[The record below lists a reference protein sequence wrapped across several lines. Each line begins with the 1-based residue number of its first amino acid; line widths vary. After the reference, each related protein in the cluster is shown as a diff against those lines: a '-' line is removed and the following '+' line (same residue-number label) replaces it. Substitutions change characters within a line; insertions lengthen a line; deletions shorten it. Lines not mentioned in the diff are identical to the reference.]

1 MLADMQAEDM
11 SKINHR
17 VEERHRDRERKIERQ
32 RDEAVAQR
40 KVATTTRKFWWD
52 LSPWD
57 QFFQD
62 SAAFL
67 CWGPKTQVVF

>member
-1 MLADMQAEDM
+1 MPADMQAEDM

-17 VEERHRDRERKIERQ
+17 VGERQRQKERQ

-57 QFFQD
+57 QFSQD
-62 SAAFL
+62 PATFL